1 MWCLWWLCGGG
12 VEQSWGGSEVV
23 VVVVL
28 WWLGRESE
36 MFEWFWGGSRS
47 GWLGC
52 VVRFP
57 AAEGVSVVVVAASL
71 SFTINPPSTNS
82 QIVCDRKDRGGWG
95 LFAPVVVGFRFC
107 LFAPVIGVV

>member
-28 WWLGRESE
+28 WRLGRESE
-36 MFEWFWGGSRS
+36 VFEWFWGGSRS

-57 AAEGVSVVVVAASL
+57 AAEGVSVV
-71 SFTINPPSTNS
+71 
-82 QIVCDRKDRGGWG
+82 GWWFG
-95 LFAPVVVGFRFC
+95 LECRW
-107 LFAPVIGVV
+107 